1 MKKLKIMN
9 NNDKIFSKLIQ
20 DPKDKSVSFK
30 GKYFSTPKSINL
42 RIKNIRFCEMPKSLS
57 NKLCNK
63 IIKEALILGLREEYN
78 YNEKV
83 KKTLLKYLDD
93 VNRLK
98 EKVKKNK
105 EDVEQNC
112 EKLKQ
117 EFYDKFTIID
127 NYEKQISLLNEE
139 KKEIIKTNNEIISMK
154 NKITESLKKQFNK
167 LQKEVEEQRGVI
179 DDLKAQILVLEE
191 KKLNLDNELNEI
203 LKEEE
208 KKYNKLLEEFKSLSK
223 KCDYFENEYNKFDLY
238 PSELTKQDLNLNDN
252 TKSIALLTEENLKI
266 KLAEKNFVRDQLL
279 NSVNNLHKQITLF
292 EEKQKEIKEK
302 EKLYGKP
309 LSAVS
314 NKFKK
319 NNKIKK
325 IDNNNYNLNTKSNL
339 NTNYTT
345 TSSNRRTR
353 TIPTKRKKSIF

>member
-1 MKKLKIMN
+1 MN
-9 NNDKIFSKLIQ
+9 DNDKIFSNLIQ
-20 DPKDKSVSFK
+20 DQEDKSVSIK
-30 GKYFSTPKSINL
+30 GKYSSTPKCINL
-42 RIKNIRFCEMPKSLS
+42 RIKNIRFYEMPKSLS

-78 YNEKV
+78 YNEKM

-93 VNRLK
+93 VNKLK

-191 KKLNLDNELNEI
+191 KKLNLDNEFDKI

-208 KKYNKLLEEFKSLSK
+208 IKYNRLLEEFKLLSE
-223 KCDYFENEYNKFDLY
+223 KCNYFENEYNKFDLY
-238 PSELTKQDLNLNDN
+238 PSELTKKDLNLNDK
-252 TKSIALLTEENLKI
+252 TKTIALLTEENLKI
-266 KLAEKNFVRDQLL
+266 KLAEKHFVRDELL
-279 NSVNNLHKQITLF
+279 NSVSNLHKQITLF

-309 LSAVS
+309 LSAIS

-325 IDNNNYNLNTKSNL
+325 IENNNLNTKSNL
-339 NTNYTT
+339 NTNFTT

-353 TIPTKRKKSIF
+353 TIPSKRKKSFFS